1 VLARRAAGS
10 GSLVRPIL
18 TMDVEKLLLARLKLE
33 GLVHSQQ
40 WDDALRVGQH
50 ALRLVDSMTQAQLD
64 DPIRDRHHSLPSAGG
79 AAWHSPAGLHE
90 IAQIGA
96 AMVSLGIAV
105 RSVPVGGAC
114 TELDLRELLSRVLMS
129 CKSTP
134 ETLSVAAQALKQ
146 ASGYDFNTWC
156 QYALPESQGPPR
168 LRLLREAVNV
178 ADATGASMLARAPH
192 VRMSIASHLRSR
204 STADR
209 ALVFSIVRDMVRAA
223 PLHLARMLSILKI
236 AVLFEE
242 PPLRYHAFAA
252 LMDALISLSIVPAVD
267 PPEVNPAADHLSKVR
282 SPDCIGSTPYVH
294 TRRLPI

>member
-1 VLARRAAGS
+1 
-10 GSLVRPIL
+10 
-18 TMDVEKLLLARLKLE
+18 MDVEKLLLARLKLE

-236 AVLFEE
+236 AVLFECLYE
-242 PPLRYHAFAA
+242 IVRPPVTT
-252 LMDALISLSIVPAVD
+252 D
-267 PPEVNPAADHLSKVR
+267 
-282 SPDCIGSTPYVH
+282 
-294 TRRLPI
+294 